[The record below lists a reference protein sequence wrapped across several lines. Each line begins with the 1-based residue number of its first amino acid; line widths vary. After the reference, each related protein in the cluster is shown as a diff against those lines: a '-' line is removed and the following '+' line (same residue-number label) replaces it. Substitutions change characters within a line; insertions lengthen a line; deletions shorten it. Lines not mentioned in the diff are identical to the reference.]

1 MWTPLAEEFLSAA
14 RFWFDQSNI
23 YWWTNQHGSKTQE
36 QQCYPMPRIKA
47 LLDSL
52 CWQMWMKNLGVNIWL
67 SDLNVTP
74 EMPASIQKSPIQ
86 ACCFDFLINMPPLTG
101 RQDGS
106 STWVCGTHMGDQD
119 WVLGFWLCPNL
130 ALRIVDICGMKQQTQ
145 DLCLHYYLSIV

>member
-1 MWTPLAEEFLSAA
+1 MWTPLAEEFLSAS

-23 YWWTNQHGSKTQE
+23 YWWTNQHGSKSQE

-86 ACCFDFLINMPPLTG
+86 ACCFDFLINMPP
-101 RQDGS
+101 RQVDKMAQVHGS
-106 STWVCGTHMGDQD
+106 VAPTWETRIGSRAS
-119 WVLGFWLCPNL
+119 GFVPTWPWGLWISVEWSNRL
-130 ALRIVDICGMKQQTQ
+130 KISVSITT
-145 DLCLHYYLSIV
+145 CL